1 MRSARH
7 KVAAAVNALAA
18 VMRRLPSEL
27 RARFRTAEERKLD
40 DLLDRIA
47 DTGSAPDQDDGDLAV
62 AGEDRG
68 PLVPVDV
75 VIGLLIGVLAVLV
88 LITMLAL
95 LPHVL

>member
-1 MRSARH
+1 MRSPGIT
-7 KVAAAVNALAA
+7 AAVNALAA

-68 PLVPVDV
+68 PLVPVDL
-75 VIGLLIGVLAVLV
+75 VIGLLIGVLAVMV